1 MCKLAL
7 RSFQVASF
15 SQRQGKEVTLFQSL
29 PPGCCFIELLMF
41 SFGKPVF
48 LSVSTVKGKVSDLGA
63 GFDFSDE
70 RVGTGGTG
78 VLLVSM
84 TVATLVH

>member
-1 MCKLAL
+1 
-7 RSFQVASF
+7 
-15 SQRQGKEVTLFQSL
+15 
-29 PPGCCFIELLMF
+29 MF

-63 GFDFSDE
+63 GFDFSDG
-70 RVGTGGTG
+70 RSG

-84 TVATLVH
+84 AAATVVH